1 MQVNLRAV
9 FDTLREAARRM
20 PDGGRI
26 VNVSTVNTV
35 MPVAGISL

>member
-1 MQVNLRAV
+1 
-9 FDTLREAARRM
+9 M

-35 MPVAGISL
+35 MPGPGISLYAASKGASSNSR